1 MDQNAF
7 AHKEFSVVFLLPDF
21 YPGLRLLV
29 GTVPPITAE
38 NRLSLTLLYVLML
51 YIHVLEITG

>member
-21 YPGLRLLV
+21 YPGLRLRV
-29 GTVPPITAE
+29 GTIPPITAE
-38 NRLSLTLLYVLML
+38 DRLSLTLLYVLML
-51 YIHVLEITG
+51 YIHVL

>member
-21 YPGLRLLV
+21 YPGLRLRV
-29 GTVPPITAE
+29 GSIPPITAKY
-38 NRLSLTLLYVLML
+38 RLSLTLLYVLMM
-51 YIHVLEITG
+51 YIHVL